1 MKTRHVFSTRDVEA
15 ARAAV
20 TALRQAGLSDDCI
33 SLVARH
39 DIQNDQ
45 IPDDQ
50 QEVNGDFGRGGLKGL
65 AAGGGTG
72 VLMGLVAITQRDR
85 KSVV

>member
-65 AAGGGTG
+65 AAAERSEERRVGKEC
-72 VLMGLVAITQRDR
+72 RSR
-85 KSVV
+85 WSPYH